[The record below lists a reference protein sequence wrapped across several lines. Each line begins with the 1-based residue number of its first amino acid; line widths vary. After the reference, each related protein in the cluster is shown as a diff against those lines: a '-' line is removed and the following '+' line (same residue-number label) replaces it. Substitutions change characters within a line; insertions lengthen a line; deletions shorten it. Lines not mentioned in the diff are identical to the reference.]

1 MLSTTHHP
9 YQHRSESLVFALIAG
24 AAATPA
30 DIATSEGVA
39 SNLTEAIITPA
50 SVTTPDA
57 TAAVAPVDPS
67 VANPVPVTLEG
78 RDRNSASNRV
88 FPSTQLNAGCGHVDW
103 SSDSSKNSDICTQPQ
118 NV

>member
-1 MLSTTHHP
+1 MLSTAHHP

-39 SNLTEAIITPA
+39 SNLAISTPA

-88 FPSTQLNAGCGHVDW
+88 FPSTQLNALCGHW
-103 SSDSSKNSDICTQPQ
+103 STDSSNNSDICTQPQ